1 MKRGIIALILLILAG
16 VAAGYQY
23 VYVTTNTDMLI
34 EMLDETD
41 RHIEENDLLKAQ
53 DTASRLDHRYQ
64 ELEKTLNIF
73 INHKDTDAVSAQL
86 ASLKRYAETGNSADF
101 LAISAAAKR
110 ALLAMRDAETPCFQN
125 VM

>member
-16 VAAGYQY
+16 TAAGYQY
-23 VYVTTNTDMLI
+23 LYVTSNTDMLV
-34 EMLDETD
+34 EMLNEAD

-73 INHKDTDAVSAQL
+73 IHHADTDAVSQSI
-86 ASLKRYAETGNSADF
+86 ASLRRYAETGNSADF
-101 LAISAAAKR
+101 LAVSAAAKR
-110 ALLAMRDAETPCFQN
+110 ALLSMHNAETPCFQN